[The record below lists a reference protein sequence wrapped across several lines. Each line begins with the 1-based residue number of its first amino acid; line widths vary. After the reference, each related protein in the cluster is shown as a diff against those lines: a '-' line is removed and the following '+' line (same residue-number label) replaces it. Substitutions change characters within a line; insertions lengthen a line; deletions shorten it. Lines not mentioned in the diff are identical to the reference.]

1 MHTQT
6 DEFSSNRGE
15 SSWADEGFLDADTL
29 RVKAPAVFAASA
41 HEATSRTYAFLSTKK
56 LLDALLQA
64 GFLPV
69 AAEQSGTRVK
79 SALHARHV
87 IRLRRRLETIELADG
102 FPELVLLNSHDG
114 TSAYQLRLGI
124 YRVHCRN
131 GLIVSEG
138 MFPIFRVAH
147 RGDIV
152 DELIRAALEMAE
164 RFAPL
169 AAEVQRMQRR
179 YLTEEQRHHFAV
191 QAIALRYPKG
201 APSGLQPSQLL
212 VARRPEDAGVDAW
225 RTFNVVQEAI
235 LRGGLR
241 YVTDEQRRRS
251 TRGISSIRQ
260 NVRLNAGLWEA
271 ATQLAA

>member
-1 MHTQT
+1 MHTQI
-6 DEFSSNRGE
+6 DEFSSNIGR
-15 SSWADEGFLDADTL
+15 SSWADEAFLDSDTL
-29 RVKAPAVFAASA
+29 RTNAPAVFAGAA
-41 HEATSRTYAFLSTKK
+41 HESTSPTYAFLSTQK
-56 LLDALLQA
+56 LLDALSLA

-69 AAEQSGTRVK
+69 AAEQSATRVR

-87 IRLRRRLETIELADG
+87 IRLRRRFETIELADG

-147 RGDIV
+147 RGDIL

-164 RFAPL
+164 RFSPL
-169 AAEVQRMQRR
+169 ATEVQRLQHQF
-179 YLTEEQRHHFAV
+179 LSIEQRELFA
-191 QAIALRYPKG
+191 ARALELRYPKG
-201 APSGLQPSQLL
+201 APQGIQPAQLL
-212 VARRPEDAGVDAW
+212 VARRPEDVGSDAW
-225 RTFNVVQEAI
+225 RTFNTVQENV

-241 YVTDEQRRRS
+241 YVTDQQRRRS
-251 TRGISSIRQ
+251 TRGISSIKQ
-260 NVRLNAGLWEA
+260 NVRLNTALWEA
-271 ATQLAA
+271 VTVLAD